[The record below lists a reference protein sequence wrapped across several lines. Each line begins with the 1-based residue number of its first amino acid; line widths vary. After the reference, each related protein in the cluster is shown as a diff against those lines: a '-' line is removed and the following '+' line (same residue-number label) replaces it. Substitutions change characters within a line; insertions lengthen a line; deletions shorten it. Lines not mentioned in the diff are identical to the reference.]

1 MVEVRAQRASKPAS
15 GEPLV
20 EFLDLMRLMRER
32 CVWKSSQ
39 THASLAQ
46 YLREES
52 DEVLEAIDEADP
64 EHLKEELGD
73 LLLQVY
79 FHAAIAEEAGEFT
92 MDDVIAGLTAKMK
105 RRNPHVF
112 ADARGGTPAEIN
124 EVWESIKATEKQR
137 TSPLDGLPAQDC
149 GAAVRR
155 QGAGP
160 VGAGRR

>member
-1 MVEVRAQRASKPAS
+1 MSPADDEGRTYAS
-15 GEPLV
+15 GEGLV
-20 EFLDLMRLMRER
+20 EFLELMRLMRER

-112 ADARGGTPAEIN
+112 GPEATSGRRYTLEEVEQLWSAAKAAERAHPAE
-124 EVWESIKATEKQR
+124 
-137 TSPLDGLPAQDC
+137 
-149 GAAVRR
+149 
-155 QGAGP
+155 
-160 VGAGRR
+160 

>member
-1 MVEVRAQRASKPAS
+1 MNERTHAS
-15 GEPLV
+15 GEGLV

-52 DEVLEAIDEADP
+52 DEVLEAINEGDP
-64 EHLKEELGD
+64 DHLKEELGD

-105 RRNPHVF
+105 HRNPHVF
-112 ADARGGTPAEIN
+112 GPEAE
-124 EVWESIKATEKQR
+124 S
-137 TSPLDGLPAQDC
+137 
-149 GAAVRR
+149 
-155 QGAGP
+155 
-160 VGAGRR
+160 GRRYTLDEVERLWSAAKAAEKRGRREG

>member
-1 MVEVRAQRASKPAS
+1 MSPADDEGRTYAS
-15 GEPLV
+15 GEGLV

-112 ADARGGTPAEIN
+112 GPEATSGRRYTLEEVEQLWSAAKAAERAHPAE
-124 EVWESIKATEKQR
+124 
-137 TSPLDGLPAQDC
+137 
-149 GAAVRR
+149 
-155 QGAGP
+155 
-160 VGAGRR
+160 

>member
-1 MVEVRAQRASKPAS
+1 MSERTNAS
-15 GEPLV
+15 GEGLV
-20 EFLDLMRLMRER
+20 EFLDLMRLMRDR

-112 ADARGGTPAEIN
+112 GPE
-124 EVWESIKATEKQR
+124 
-137 TSPLDGLPAQDC
+137 
-149 GAAVRR
+149 AVS
-155 QGAGP
+155 
-160 VGAGRR
+160 GRRYTLEEVERLWSAAKAAERAQPSE

>member
-1 MVEVRAQRASKPAS
+1 MSEPAHAS
-15 GEPLV
+15 GEGLV

-52 DEVLEAIDEADP
+52 DEVLEAIDEGDP

-79 FHAAIAEEAGEFT
+79 FHAAIAEEAGDFT

-112 ADARGGTPAEIN
+112 GPEADSGRRYTLDEVEELWQAAKAAQRAQPAE
-124 EVWESIKATEKQR
+124 
-137 TSPLDGLPAQDC
+137 
-149 GAAVRR
+149 
-155 QGAGP
+155 
-160 VGAGRR
+160 